1 MIGTVVK
8 YQEQL
13 YTFQY
18 QARFYSNLRQFFF
31 IKSNGNRILSR
42 SIDQIS
48 SIAAKELQ
56 NSNAYWI
63 LFGFKERERK
73 KKERKKNTIS
83 TKVRAKWIS
92 RGVNFLTAT

>member
-48 SIAAKELQ
+48 IYCSKRITKFERVL
-56 NSNAYWI
+56 NFIWI
-63 LFGFKERERK
+63 
-73 KKERKKNTIS
+73 
-83 TKVRAKWIS
+83 
-92 RGVNFLTAT
+92 

>member
-48 SIAAKELQ
+48 SIAVKELQ
-56 NSNAYWI
+56 NSNAY
-63 LFGFKERERK
+63 
-73 KKERKKNTIS
+73 
-83 TKVRAKWIS
+83 
-92 RGVNFLTAT
+92 

>member
-31 IKSNGNRILSR
+31 IKSNGNPILSR

-73 KKERKKNTIS
+73 KKKERRTPFRRKFERNE
-83 TKVRAKWIS
+83 S
-92 RGVNFLTAT
+92 REV